1 MCNRCN
7 SKEDTS
13 LHTCPYKTEINDDY
27 ESVCDCCSD
36 CEYEC
41 CMDI

>member
-13 LHTCPYKTEINDDY
+13 LHACPYALEINNDY
-27 ESVCDCCSD
+27 DFVCDCCSD
-36 CEYEC
+36 CEHEC